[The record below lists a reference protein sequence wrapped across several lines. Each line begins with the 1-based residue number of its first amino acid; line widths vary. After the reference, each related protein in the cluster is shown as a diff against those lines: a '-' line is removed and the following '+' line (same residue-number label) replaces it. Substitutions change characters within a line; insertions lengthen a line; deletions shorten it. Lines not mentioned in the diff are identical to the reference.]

1 MQANQTTQDFVQI
14 NNKRFSI
21 QQFLD
26 LLELQQKYLS
36 KQDNSDSEEEQE
48 EQEDDSFGLVEDEY
62 NLYNQKK
69 EECLQSVL
77 NKFDF
82 EAVVKSYNDETA
94 EHEYT
99 IDIDDLMDAAY
110 ELMSELYDE
119 WMQSDVETEVLAC
132 TKGMLVCTINKEGKI
147 RLISTL
153 FAVGDISL
161 SKD

>member
-1 MQANQTTQDFVQI
+1 MQTNQTTQDFVQI

-48 EQEDDSFGLVEDEY
+48 DDSFGLVEDE
-62 NLYNQKK
+62 YNQKK

-77 NKFDF
+77 NNFNF

-99 IDIDDLMDAAY
+99 IDIDALMDAAY

-132 TKGMLVCTINKEGKI
+132 SKGMLVCTINKEGRI
-147 RLISTL
+147 RLSSTL
-153 FAVGDISL
+153 IAVGDISL
-161 SKD
+161 SKG

>member
-1 MQANQTTQDFVQI
+1 MQTNQTTQDFVQI

-36 KQDNSDSEEEQE
+36 KQDNNYPEDD
-48 EQEDDSFGLVEDEY
+48 QEDDNFGLVEDE
-62 NLYNQKK
+62 YNQKK

-77 NKFDF
+77 NNFNF
-82 EAVVKSYNDETA
+82 EAVVKSYNDEAA

-99 IDIDDLMDAAY
+99 IDIDALMDAAY

-132 TKGMLVCTINKEGKI
+132 SKGMVCTINKEGRI
-147 RLISTL
+147 RLSSTIM
-153 FAVGDISL
+153 AVGDISL

>member
-1 MQANQTTQDFVQI
+1 MQNNQTTQDFVQI

-36 KQDNSDSEEEQE
+36 KQENNDPEDEQE
-48 EQEDDSFGLVEDEY
+48 EDSFGLVEDEY
-62 NLYNQKK
+62 QQKK

-77 NKFDF
+77 NNFNF

-99 IDIDDLMDAAY
+99 IDIDALMDAAY

-132 TKGMLVCTINKEGKI
+132 SKGMLVCTINKEGRI
-147 RLISTL
+147 RLSSTL
-153 FAVGDISL
+153 IAVGDISL
-161 SKD
+161 SKG

>member
-1 MQANQTTQDFVQI
+1 MQTNQTTQDFVQI

-36 KQDNSDSEEEQE
+36 KQDNTDPENEQD
-48 EQEDDSFGLVEDEY
+48 DDSFGLVEDEY
-62 NLYNQKK
+62 QQKK

-77 NKFDF
+77 NNFNF

-99 IDIDDLMDAAY
+99 IDIDALMDAAY

-132 TKGMLVCTINKEGKI
+132 SKGMLVCTINKEGRI
-147 RLISTL
+147 RLSSTL
-153 FAVGDISL
+153 IAVGDISL
-161 SKD
+161 SKG

>member
-1 MQANQTTQDFVQI
+1 MQTNQTTQDFVQI

-48 EQEDDSFGLVEDEY
+48 DDSFGLVEDEY

-77 NKFDF
+77 NNFNF

-94 EHEYT
+94 EHEVYRH
-99 IDIDDLMDAAY
+99 IDDLMDAAY

-119 WMQSDVETEVLAC
+119 LMQSDVETEVLAC
-132 TKGMLVCTINKEGKI
+132 TKGMLVCTINKEGQI
-147 RLISTL
+147 RLSSTIM
-153 FAVGDISL
+153 AVGDINL
-161 SKD
+161 SKG

>member
-1 MQANQTTQDFVQI
+1 MQNNQTTQDFVQI

-36 KQDNSDSEEEQE
+36 KQDSNDPEDEH
-48 EQEDDSFGLVEDEY
+48 EDDSFGLVEDEY
-62 NLYNQKK
+62 QQKK

-77 NKFDF
+77 NNFNF
-82 EAVVKSYNDETA
+82 EVVVKSYNDETA

-99 IDIDDLMDAAY
+99 IDIDALMDAAY

-132 TKGMLVCTINKEGKI
+132 SKGMLVCTINKEGRI
-147 RLISTL
+147 RLSSTII
-153 FAVGDISL
+153 AVGDISL
-161 SKD
+161 SKG

>member
-1 MQANQTTQDFVQI
+1 MQNNQTTQDFVQI

-36 KQDNSDSEEEQE
+36 KQDNNYPED
-48 EQEDDSFGLVEDEY
+48 EQEDDNFGLVEDE
-62 NLYNQKK
+62 YNQKK

-77 NKFDF
+77 NNFNF
-82 EAVVKSYNDETA
+82 EAVVKSYNDEAA
-94 EHEYT
+94 EHEYI
-99 IDIDDLMDAAY
+99 IDIDALMDAAY
-110 ELMSELYDE
+110 ELISELYDE

-132 TKGMLVCTINKEGKI
+132 SKGMIVCTINKEGRI
-147 RLISTL
+147 RLSSTIM
-153 FAVGDISL
+153 AVGDISL